1 MGRSSPLGHVFS
13 SAHLIPE
20 RAPGRT
26 IAAVGLVLALV
37 YTSALVWLPRSD
49 GRMIAGDAVHYYVY
63 LRSAVV
69 DRDLHFLNDYV
80 GLATGIP
87 DAGHD
92 GPEWLAERT
101 STGHIRNVM
110 SVGPAL
116 AWAPLF
122 LVVTGGVWMGRLVGF
137 DWPLDGLWWP
147 YQASVSYSGIAAATL
162 AAYLAYLLCARVA
175 SRRAAI
181 WATLT
186 MWLGSHALY
195 YSLVAPQYSHAVSM
209 CASGLFFTYW
219 LRTYGQTRIVRF
231 IIVGALGGLT
241 ALVRWQDVLVLAAP
255 AIEVVFSIVAGR
267 TVAAQATGEATTAV
281 GHRERATTDA
291 NRPGLSV
298 PEASARL
305 IACGAGAALAFS
317 PQLLAWQVIFGQPLL
332 VPQGS
337 GFMRWTSPALVEV
350 LFSTFRGLFTWTP
363 VVVLGVVGLARW
375 TRANR
380 AQGLAMGV
388 VLVAGWYAN
397 AAVVDWWA
405 GEAFG
410 ARRFLGDFP
419 VFALG
424 LAVMLDTATAAW
436 SSKRL
441 AALSALVVVLNGLL
455 LLQYQAFMH
464 GLRAI
469 VPYPDDAYGLFV
481 ARFIVPFS
489 LVRQWWPW

>member
-1 MGRSSPLGHVFS
+1 MGPVLSSTLS
-13 SAHLIPE
+13 LPE

-26 IAAVGLVLALV
+26 IATIGLVLALV
-37 YTSALVWLPRSD
+37 YTAALVWLPRAD
-49 GRMIAGDAVHYYVY
+49 GRLIAGDAVHYYVY
-63 LRSAVV
+63 LRSAVF

-92 GPEWLAERT
+92 GPEWLSERT
-101 STGHIRNVM
+101 PTGHIRNVM

-122 LVVTGGVWMGRLVGF
+122 LAVTLGAWAGRLAGF

-147 YQASVSYSGIAAATL
+147 FQASVSYSGIMAATL
-162 AAYLAYLLCARVA
+162 AAYVTFLLCARVA

-186 MWLGSHALY
+186 LWLGSHAIY

-209 CASGLFFTYW
+209 LVSSLFFLHW
-219 LRTYGQTRIVRF
+219 LRTLGHTSLTRFFV
-231 IIVGALGGLT
+231 VGALGGLT

-255 AIEVVFSIVAGR
+255 TVEVAW
-267 TVAAQATGEATTAV
+267 
-281 GHRERATTDA
+281 
-291 NRPGLSV
+291 
-298 PEASARL
+298 
-305 IACGAGAALAFS
+305 ALAGEHGRAAPRGMVDGGGMKRAPRTAFTQLMVCALGALVVFS
-317 PQLLAWQVIFGQPLL
+317 PQLYAWQVIFGQPFL

-337 GFMRWTSPALVEV
+337 GFMQWTTPALVEV

-363 VVVLGVVGLARW
+363 VVALGVLGLAVWAR
-375 TRANR
+375 RDRQSA
-380 AQGLAMGV
+380 LAVWAV
-388 VLVAGWYAN
+388 VLAGWYAN
-397 AAVVDWWA
+397 AAVLDWWA

-419 VFALG
+419 LFALG
-424 LAVMLDTATAAW
+424 LAVLADRLGTRWPTA
-436 SSKRL
+436 RL
-441 AALSALVVVLNGLL
+441 ATVSAAIVASNGLL

-464 GLRAI
+464 GLRSV
-469 VPYPDDAYGLFV
+469 VPYPDDAYSLFV
-481 ARFIVPFS
+481 ARFVVPFS
-489 LVRQWWPW
+489 LMKQWWPW

>member
-1 MGRSSPLGHVFS
+1 
-13 SAHLIPE
+13 
-20 RAPGRT
+20 
-26 IAAVGLVLALV
+26 
-37 YTSALVWLPRSD
+37 
-49 GRMIAGDAVHYYVY
+49 MIAGDAVHYYVY
-63 LRSAVV
+63 LRSAVF

-110 SVGPAL
+110 SVGPAV

-122 LVVTGGVWMGRLVGF
+122 LAVTGGVWVGRLAGL

-147 YQASVSYSGIAAATL
+147 YQASVSYTGIAAATL
-162 AAYLAYLLCARVA
+162 AAYLAFLLCARVA

-209 CASGLFFTYW
+209 CVSGMFFTYW
-219 LRTYGQTRIVRF
+219 LRTFGQTRVARF

-241 ALVRWQDVLVLAAP
+241 ALVRWQDILVLAAP
-255 AIEVVFSIVAGR
+255 AIEVLFSSAAGR
-267 TVAAQATGEATTAV
+267 AFAVHATEASSTSA
-281 GHRERATTDA
+281 GHRERATIDA
-291 NRPGLSV
+291 EEPGLTF
-298 PEASARL
+298 ADTLARL
-305 IACGAGAALAFS
+305 LACGAGAALAFS
-317 PQLLAWQVIFGQPLL
+317 PQLFAWQVIFGQPFL

-363 VVVLGVVGLARW
+363 VVALGVVGLARW
-375 TRANR
+375 TRRNR
-380 AQGLAMGV
+380 APGLAMWAV
-388 VLVAGWYAN
+388 IAAGWYAN

-424 LAVMLDTATAAW
+424 LAAMFDAVAAGW
-436 SSKRL
+436 PSARL
-441 AALSALVVVLNGLL
+441 AAFSATMVVLNGLL

-464 GLRAI
+464 GLRDL

-489 LVRQWWPW
+489 LLRMWWPW